1 MNLNEYEKIES
12 TNIDFKEKVEYKKP
26 KSWLKSVSAFANTN
40 GGIILFGIRDIDRE
54 KIGLDNAFKDSEK
67 ISELINSKITS
78 LPRYELN
85 NLNENNKDFILVKI
99 GDGPRTPYY
108 YESDGRKEAFIRS
121 GNESIPAPKHILDNL
136 ILKGQ
141 NITYDELPSNY
152 SIKDLSFTLL
162 NSTLKEETDK
172 EITNEKD
179 FISLGLMSVDKHI
192 TNAGLLLSDQG
203 ILNQSRIFCTRWN
216 GLVKGNLSDAI
227 DDKEYTG
234 SIIFLLQSAEAF
246 IINNTK
252 NSWKID
258 GMKRIET
265 EEYPQRAIREA
276 IVNAII
282 HRDYQITGSEIHIDI
297 FDDRLEIT
305 SPGGM
310 IDGSFIQN
318 LDITKIPSIR
328 RNRIISDIFNQLH
341 FMERRGSGLIRML
354 ESYSNSDKKPIFYSD
369 ISSFKVIF
377 PNLLFKDIKLEN
389 GNTVNNIVNDEDYF
403 IIKLY
408 KNIPSG
414 IRRNTIEQLITIF
427 NVYTF
432 KLEFKRE
439 DIEKLLNIKKTRA
452 NDIIKLLQKSNLVE
466 LVDNNKYQF
475 KK

>member
-1 MNLNEYEKIES
+1 
-12 TNIDFKEKVEYKKP
+12 
-26 KSWLKSVSAFANTN
+26 
-40 GGIILFGIRDIDRE
+40 
-54 KIGLDNAFKDSEK
+54 
-67 ISELINSKITS
+67 
-78 LPRYELN
+78 
-85 NLNENNKDFILVKI
+85 
-99 GDGPRTPYY
+99 
-108 YESDGRKEAFIRS
+108 
-121 GNESIPAPKHILDNL
+121 
-136 ILKGQ
+136 
-141 NITYDELPSNY
+141 
-152 SIKDLSFTLL
+152 
-162 NSTLKEETDK
+162 
-172 EITNEKD
+172 
-179 FISLGLMSVDKHI
+179 MSVDKHI

-377 PNLLFKDIKLEN
+377 PNLLFKDIKLGN

-439 DIEKLLNIKKTRA
+439 DIEKLLNVKKTRA